1 VIEKKEEKKVITS
14 WVVNEADIKKILQKD
29 FNALE
34 HETEFESL
42 TDDSINKKI

>member
-1 VIEKKEEKKVITS
+1 MEKKEEKKVITS

-42 TDDSINKKI
+42 TDDSINKKL